1 MSIDKTKTPYY
12 FRECGLTIWL
22 NASQYTSLK
31 ARFIELADYGSPVA
45 AARLQ
50 GFGPAPAQQQ
60 EAK

>member
-31 ARFIELADYGSPVA
+31 LDSLSLLITA
-45 AARLQ
+45 AL
-50 GFGPAPAQQQ
+50 
-60 EAK
+60 